1 MENSLHSAI
10 INNRRDLRLFL
21 WYLSDLDLAILTNKL
36 ATTKNIYNADDIFGS
51 NIEIAADAIN
61 QAVRLIKDNEVK
73 RIYTLDFN
81 DFKSLQMPAS
91 EFSWVKKTPDA
102 CYFTWL
108 FIKSQI
114 HDSFKVLE
122 LDVFIVGRIRNQ
134 RYPNIHDS
142 LYNKLELDA
151 YPVDNKER
159 LSAIEDFF
167 DRAPATLKARLDL
180 MRQIRNKW
188 EEIYPSSIN
197 FPLSP
202 KNKKKCDWAW
212 EYIQK
217 DRSRMNTR
225 RKDREGHYTGEINPV
240 SFTNRSMLSMLRPS
254 GSFEKYMAV
263 KFYFL
268 FMYMFLK
275 DELFIQRFKKAW
287 QVHQYRATS
296 DTRERKASLRARVK
310 NKTSAPNPVSV
321 PLTVTTLTELAT
333 ISNMSSIPEIQSY
346 NQYAPVNE
354 ITKKEE
360 KNCQAHNTKA
370 QHDTPADN
378 SSDGQVTHISI
389 GEVLKRMGKLPRIDE
404 HSGAMPDKNPSSTSK
419 RIWTRLQKAMMEGD
433 KD

>member
-1 MENSLHSAI
+1 M
-10 INNRRDLRLFL
+10 RLFL
-21 WYLSDLDLAILTNKL
+21 WYLSDQDLAILTNKL
-36 ATTKNIYNADDIFGS
+36 ASTKNIYNADDIFGS
-51 NIEIAADAIN
+51 NIEIAEEAIN

-73 RIYTLDFN
+73 RIYTIDFN
-81 DFKSLQMPAS
+81 EFKSLQIPAS
-91 EFSWVKKTPDA
+91 EFSWVKKSPDA

-114 HDSFKVLE
+114 HDSFKLLE

-159 LSAIEDFF
+159 LSVIEDFF

-202 KNKKKCDWAW
+202 KSKKKCDWAW
-212 EYIQK
+212 KYIQK

-225 RKDREGHYTGEINPV
+225 RKDREGHYTGETNPAP
-240 SFTNRSMLSMLRPS
+240 FTNSSMLSMLRPS

-268 FMYMFLK
+268 FIYLFLK
-275 DELFIQRFKKAW
+275 DELFMQRFKKAW

-296 DTRERKASLRARVK
+296 DTRERKASLRARIK
-310 NKTSAPNPVSV
+310 NKTSAPNPVSE
-321 PLTVTTLTELAT
+321 PFTVTTLTELAT
-333 ISNMSSIPEIQSY
+333 ISKMSFIPEIQSY
-346 NQYAPVNE
+346 SQYAPVNE
-354 ITKKEE
+354 ITEKEE
-360 KNCQAHNTKA
+360 KDCQTHNATVLHA
-370 QHDTPADN
+370 SPTDN

-389 GEVLKRMGKLPRIDE
+389 GEALKRMGKLPRSDE
-404 HSGAMPDKNPSSTSK
+404 HSAPMPDKNPGSTSK
-419 RIWTRLQKAMMEGD
+419 KIWTRLQKAMMEGD
-433 KD
+433 KDED